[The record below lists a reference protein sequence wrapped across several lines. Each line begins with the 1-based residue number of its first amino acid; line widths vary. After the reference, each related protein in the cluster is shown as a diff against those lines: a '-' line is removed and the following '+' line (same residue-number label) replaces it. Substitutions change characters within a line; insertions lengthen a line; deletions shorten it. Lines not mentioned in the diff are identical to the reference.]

1 MAHIVCMAQYT
12 PTAAFEVFCMGLEPL
27 EPQDPLDTPSLAQ
40 NSQYLSYDDSD
51 VEEGQLGMD
60 EPMAALGTEE
70 STDLVEEL
78 ADSEPVR
85 EEEGSS
91 SLAAEI
97 ERLTLVSSHDDGTM
111 SENAARRKKGRKINP
126 ETLLLAKFRNNK
138 LRKGQAN
145 APKKEY
151 LRVKVIRGLKRAIR
165 EVTSGRPP
173 SRKKLHNP
181 APSASLHWTIFSDFI
196 IANSGFPRLAATCE
210 GPATEGKTYRIATGE
225 KYRCYNNQCCKD
237 FFDSQLVRQ
246 AYHLYLELIFANA
259 EDRDLAEKFGFTAIG
274 KSKEERM
281 AAWNELRSYLSVAL
295 LAELEESG
303 GFR

>member
-1 MAHIVCMAQYT
+1 MAKFT
-12 PTAAFEVFCMGLEPL
+12 PAPDFEVFCMGLEPL
-27 EPQDPLDTPSLAQ
+27 EPQDPLDTLSLGQ
-40 NSQYLSYDDSD
+40 NTQYLSYDSD
-51 VEEGQLGMD
+51 VEEGMLAMD
-60 EPMAALGTEE
+60 EPINEPMEGLGTEEE

-78 ADSEPVR
+78 AESEPVK

-97 ERLTLVSSHDDGTM
+97 ERLTLVGPHDDGTL
-111 SENAARRKKGRKINP
+111 SENAARKKKGRKTNP
-126 ETLLLAKFRNNK
+126 ETFLLAKFRNNK
-138 LRKGQAN
+138 QHKGAAN

-165 EVTSGRPP
+165 EVTSGKSP
-173 SRKKLHNP
+173 SRKKLHHP
-181 APSASLHWTIFSDFI
+181 TPSASIQWTIFSDFI
-196 IANSGFPRLAATCE
+196 IANSAFPRLAATYE
-210 GPATEGKTYRIATGE
+210 GPATEGKTYRIAAND

-246 AYHLYLELIFANA
+246 AYYLYLELIFANA

-281 AAWNELRSYLSVAL
+281 AAWSELRSYLSVTL